1 MAEKTHLFSRGLL
14 AAAVMCSMSSDDM
27 SPQGD
32 MPRHLA
38 GIYCN
43 SKESAQYV
51 AGSLLRATG
60 FHGIHRA
67 HVAMHLQ
74 QGRAGVVRASHP
86 AHSMYRSMMPA
97 MHPLWCAWQI
107 KFVQHPTLF
116 RRVPPVG
123 EVVEVSL
130 VSISVLS
137 FVEQKYAIQDF
148 AMFYVTGTELPPEMN
163 LASTE
168 ELMREVFDTKK

>member
-1 MAEKTHLFSRGLL
+1 MEKYAMDKRVRLAVVMASVCGLHGDSE
-14 AAAVMCSMSSDDM
+14 VRTD
-27 SPQGD
+27 D

-43 SKESAQYV
+43 TAESAQYV
-51 AGSLLRATG
+51 AGSLMRG
-60 FHGIHRA
+60 SDRHGIHRA

-86 AHSMYRSMMPA
+86 AHTLHRKLLPA

-116 RRVPPVG
+116 RRVPAAG

-130 VSISVLS
+130 VSTTHAYT
-137 FVEQKYAIQDF
+137 FVVHDF
-148 AMFYVTGTELPPEMN
+148 ATFYVTGTELTPEIN

-168 ELMREVFDTKK
+168 QLMREVFDTQK